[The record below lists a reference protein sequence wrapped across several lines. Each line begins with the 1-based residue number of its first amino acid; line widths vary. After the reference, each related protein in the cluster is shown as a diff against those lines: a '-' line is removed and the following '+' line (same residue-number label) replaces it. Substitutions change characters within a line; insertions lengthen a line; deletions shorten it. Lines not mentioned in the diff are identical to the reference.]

1 MKIGVIGSGQ
11 VGRTLATALLKEGH
25 EIKLGTRDV
34 ANPAVISWRSAPE
47 NQMATIGDFRE
58 AAEFGEAIVIAVKGS
73 KATEAIDLAIPAS
86 FTGKVVI
93 DVTNPLTDAP
103 PVNGVLSFFTN
114 TNESLMEI
122 IQSRIPEARV
132 VKAFN
137 SIGSDYMY
145 KPAFSDG
152 PPSMFIC
159 GNDEDAKIVVNDIL
173 VSFGWNVEDMGKA
186 ESARAIEPLCILWCI
201 PGFLNNNWQHAFRLL
216 N

>member
-25 EIKLGTRDV
+25 EIKLGTRNV
-34 ANPAVISWRSAPE
+34 SNPAVISWRAAPE
-47 NQMATIGDFRE
+47 NQSATVGDFRE
-58 AAEFGEAIVIAVKGS
+58 VAEFGEAIVIAVKGS
-73 KATEAIDLAIPAS
+73 KATEAIDLAIPVN

-93 DVTNPLTDAP
+93 DVTNPISDNP

-114 TNESLMEI
+114 SNESLMEI

-137 SIGSDYMY
+137 SIGSDFMY

-152 PPSMFIC
+152 PPTMFIC
-159 GNDEDAKIVVNDIL
+159 GNDDDAKTVVNDIL
-173 VSFGWNVEDMGKA
+173 VSFGWEVEDMGKMEA
-186 ESARAIEPLCILWCI
+186 ARAIEPLCILWCI
-201 PGFLNNNWQHAFRLL
+201 PGFLRNSWSHAFKLMK
-216 N
+216 